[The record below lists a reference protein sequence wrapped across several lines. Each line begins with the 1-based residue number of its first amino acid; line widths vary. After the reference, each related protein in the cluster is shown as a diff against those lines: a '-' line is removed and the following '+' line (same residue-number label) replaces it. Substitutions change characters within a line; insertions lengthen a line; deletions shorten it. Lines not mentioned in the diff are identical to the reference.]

1 LLTGGTGNRQPSSG
15 GRLHYPFTASG
26 CSSHKQLEARERER
40 EFYSQLHCRHTRRAI
55 SPSKLVLI
63 LSNTYNEQYTK
74 ENIHRQRRNRQYGKK
89 QMKKKQIVCTYNNE
103 TSKDYKQY
111 TILSMIILLPIILI
125 SSYGLPVYS
134 SLTWPPGRPQVKVV
148 CHTPLCVVKV
158 KVKCAIL
165 LLEFRRSAHLP
176 S

>member
-1 LLTGGTGNRQPSSG
+1 MNDIQ
-15 GRLHYPFTASG
+15 
-26 CSSHKQLEARERER
+26 K
-40 EFYSQLHCRHTRRAI
+40 
-55 SPSKLVLI
+55 K
-63 LSNTYNEQYTK
+63 TYIDKYETESMEKN
-74 ENIHRQRRNRQYGKK
+74 K
-89 QMKKKQIVCTYNNE
+89 QMKKTKQIVCTYNNE